1 MNAHI
6 HPFGTVRGRHAG
18 MTLIELLVAMIIG
31 VVVSL
36 AIFAVLSA
44 SEGRKRTT
52 TSVNDINQSGNY
64 SMYVVEKLLRSAGS
78 GYSSGVTISG
88 FPTAYPFG
96 CAVYSKNA
104 AGQVLPVPSTLPAPF
119 AALDSGTGTKGL
131 FRLAPVLIIPGGT
144 TPSISG
150 GQSDVLVIM
159 AGASGGAQ
167 VATNFSNFP
176 TASSLLLGN
185 VIDFAANDVV
195 MIADAQG
202 KSTGVRQDCM
212 IQQVAS
218 GTPSGTTLNLG
229 GDYYG
234 GTIGTATITNYSDQ
248 SGVFNLGNVKNGN
261 PPTFALL
268 GVGDNNT
275 LYSYDLIRTTTDPL
289 VPVADGVFEMH
300 ARYGIDTSGDGTID
314 QWVAP
319 DVTTGDYTIA
329 NLMAGNEKASDS
341 IRRIKAVR
349 VGLILRTSLP
359 ERTDA
364 AAGVFVAENQ
374 VQMFKDLATYSASS
388 ASSASSAASSGAS
401 SSSSSAGT
409 CAASK
414 TGDLIFTRCLTDA
427 ERAYRYR
434 VIEATIPLRN
444 ML

>member
-1 MNAHI
+1 
-6 HPFGTVRGRHAG
+6 

-52 TSVNDINQSGNY
+52 TSVNDINQAGNY

-78 GYSSGVTISG
+78 GYASGVTISG

-96 CAVYSKNA
+96 CTVYGKNA
-104 AGQVLPVPSTLPAPF
+104 SGQVLPVPSALPAPF
-119 AALDSGTGTKGL
+119 ASLDSGTGTKGL

-144 TPSISG
+144 TPAISG
-150 GQSDVLVIM
+150 GKSDVLVIM
-159 AGASGGAQ
+159 AGSGGGAQ

-176 TASSLLLGN
+176 TASSLLLSN
-185 VIDFAANDVV
+185 VIDFAANDIVLV
-195 MIADAQG
+195 SDAQG
-202 KSTGVRQDCM
+202 KSTGERQDCM
-212 IQQVAS
+212 IGQVAS
-218 GTPSGTTLNLG
+218 AAGTTLNLG
-229 GDYYG
+229 GIYNA

-248 SGVFNLGNVKNGN
+248 SGVFNLGNIGNSVFN
-261 PPTFALL
+261 PPTFAVL

-275 LYSYDLIRTTTDPL
+275 LYSYDLIKTTTDPL

-314 QWVAP
+314 QWIAP
-319 DVTTGDYTIA
+319 DVTTGDYTIT
-329 NLMAGNEKASDS
+329 NLMAGTEKASDS

-359 ERTDA
+359 EKTDA
-364 AAGVFVAENQ
+364 SAGVFVAENQ

-388 ASSASSAASSGAS
+388 SAASSAASSGAS
-401 SSSSSAGT
+401 SASSSAAT
-409 CAASK
+409 ACAASK
-414 TGDLIFTRCLTDA
+414 TGDLIFTRCLTDT

-434 VIEATIPLRN
+434 VIETTIPLRN